1 LYVAA
6 RSKRPKPAA
15 TLEDSIKC
23 ISDYF
28 SRKNTE
34 PPESD
39 ESVFSKFLASE
50 LVKIQD
56 DDIKRSVKRKLTEV
70 IFDAVEED
78 AQKQKQQQ
86 QHVQYMLLGD
96 GSLHPLV
103 HIPES

>member
-1 LYVAA
+1 MLQLDQKDRNQPPRWKTPLNVFPTIFPE
-6 RSKRPKPAA
+6 R
-15 TLEDSIKC
+15 TLNPLKVMSL
-23 ISDYF
+23 F
-28 SRKNTE
+28 
-34 PPESD
+34 
-39 ESVFSKFLASE
+39 FSKFLASE